1 MLRIVLLCCLLT
13 ASLVA
18 QASEGDKY
26 NRVDFQVEAAREV
39 TNDLLVANMSADI
52 QDTQPARV
60 ARQLNTALN
69 DGLKKAAAFN
79 AVKAGSGN
87 QSTYPVYGKNSHI
100 ESWRGHGEIHLE
112 SRDFKAA
119 GELIMQ
125 LQSSL
130 QLNGVR
136 FVIAPETRAVTENAL
151 ITEAIK
157 AFQARAE
164 AIRNALGAKSYKIV
178 NISINNA
185 GMPPPRPVAFMRS
198 AAMAESAIPAPEFA
212 GGESNMTIT
221 INGTIEIQ

>member
-1 MLRIVLLCCLLT
+1 M
-13 ASLVA
+13 
-18 QASEGDKY
+18 
-26 NRVDFQVEAAREV
+26 
-39 TNDLLVANMSADI
+39 
-52 QDTQPARV
+52 
-60 ARQLNTALN
+60 
-69 DGLKKAAAFN
+69 
-79 AVKAGSGN
+79 
-87 QSTYPVYGKNSHI
+87 
-100 ESWRGHGEIHLE
+100 
-112 SRDFKAA
+112 
-119 GELIMQ
+119 
-125 LQSSL
+125 
-130 QLNGVR
+130 R
-136 FVIAPETRAVTENAL
+136 FVIAPETRAATENAL